1 MTIPAIWDSV
11 RDIWDQGR
19 KLFLRTLGELS
30 IKMTLEWLNRL
41 SLMGLKEHFIA
52 QMLLFHSL
60 GELMDFL
67 VVNQLSQVFC

>member
-30 IKMTLEWLNRL
+30 IKMILEWLNRL

-60 GELMDFL
+60 GELMDLL